1 MILLKSKIKLKIK
14 KKDSS
19 LIEWRLPDLHVA
31 FEYSETKNAF
41 KEGFLRNYRSLIQ
54 TLIKKCSKK

>member
-1 MILLKSKIKLKIK
+1 MLKIK

-19 LIEWRLPDLHVA
+19 FIEWRLPDLHVA

-41 KEGFLRNYRSLIQ
+41 KEGF
-54 TLIKKCSKK
+54 

>member
-1 MILLKSKIKLKIK
+1 MRQNGHVILLKSKIKLKIK

-19 LIEWRLPDLHVA
+19 FIEWRLPDLHVA

-41 KEGFLRNYRSLIQ
+41 KEGF
-54 TLIKKCSKK
+54 